1 MSIRQNAVLEAI
13 ERWTTASI
21 IDQETADRL
30 RSAESKH
37 DLAATA
43 RISQYVLATSGAAL
57 LLIAGGVFLEWA
69 WPALDD
75 VGRTI
80 TLAGTGVAVT
90 GGGITLEVR
99 GRWAPSS
106 FALQLAG
113 VGLLLT
119 AYVWSERAWADQSL
133 QATIFGGS
141 ALVAPA
147 ALVWRSIKSRNALL
161 PGIHFAAGL
170 GFLAI
175 FLDRSTPLS
184 GDSIIW
190 VLDGVLLLATMILG
204 RLLSAG
210 PEYGGKDWALN
221 AFITSMGA
229 GFVLVTLTA
238 TGPLGMEDPMLAL
251 DAWWALAVGLTV
263 CGLAVE
269 TTPADRGGLQYLLA
283 LEVLGWIPL
292 GMATARETLNQGP
305 GLATLM
311 VSGVAMAAYLY
322 ADRSGYTPVLA
333 AAAIAFVLPIWAWAV
348 EAGGATGGI
357 AALTLTA
364 GVLFWAAGRRG
375 SAEAT

>member
-1 MSIRQNAVLEAI
+1 VSIRQNAVLEAI

-43 RISQYVLATSGAAL
+43 RISQYVLATSGAAV

-90 GGGITLEVR
+90 AGGITLEVR

-113 VGLLLT
+113 LGLLLT

-311 VSGVAMAAYLY
+311 VSGVAIAAYLY

>member
-43 RISQYVLATSGAAL
+43 RISQYVLATSGAAV

-90 GGGITLEVR
+90 AGGITLEVR

-113 VGLLLT
+113 LGLLLT

-147 ALVWRSIKSRNALL
+147 ALVWRSIKSRNTLL

-311 VSGVAMAAYLY
+311 VSGVAIAAYLY

>member
-1 MSIRQNAVLEAI
+1 VSIRQNAVLEAI

-37 DLAATA
+37 DLAATT
-43 RISQYVLATSGAAL
+43 RISQYVLATSGAAV

-90 GGGITLEVR
+90 AGGITLEVR

-311 VSGVAMAAYLY
+311 VSGVAIAAYLY

>member
-1 MSIRQNAVLEAI
+1 VSIRQNAVLEAI

-43 RISQYVLATSGAAL
+43 RISQYVLATSGAAV

-69 WPALDD
+69 WPTLDD

-90 GGGITLEVR
+90 AGGITLEVR

-311 VSGVAMAAYLY
+311 VSGVAIAAYLY

>member
-43 RISQYVLATSGAAL
+43 RISQYVLATSGAAV

-90 GGGITLEVR
+90 AGGITLEVR

-311 VSGVAMAAYLY
+311 VSGVAIAAYLY

>member
-37 DLAATA
+37 DLAVTA
-43 RISQYVLATSGAAL
+43 RISQYVLATSGAAV
-57 LLIAGGVFLEWA
+57 LLIASGVFLEWA

-75 VGRTI
+75 VSRTI

-90 GGGITLEVR
+90 AGGITLEVR

-133 QATIFGGS
+133 QAMIFGGS

-190 VLDGVLLLATMILG
+190 VLDAVLVLATMILG

-269 TTPADRGGLQYLLA
+269 TAPADRDGLQYLLA

-292 GMATARETLNQGP
+292 GMATARESLNQGP

-311 VSGVAMAAYLY
+311 VSGVAIAAYLY

-375 SAEAT
+375 SAAAT

>member
-37 DLAATA
+37 DLAVTA
-43 RISQYVLATSGAAL
+43 RISQYVLATSGAAV

-75 VGRTI
+75 VSRTI

-90 GGGITLEVR
+90 AVGITLEVR

-133 QATIFGGS
+133 QAMIFGGS

-190 VLDGVLLLATMILG
+190 VLDAVLVLATMILG

-269 TTPADRGGLQYLLA
+269 TAPADGDGLQYLLA

-292 GMATARETLNQGP
+292 GMATARESLNQGP

-311 VSGVAMAAYLY
+311 VSGVAIAAYLY

-375 SAEAT
+375 SAAAT

>member
-37 DLAATA
+37 DLAVTA
-43 RISQYVLATSGAAL
+43 RISQYVLATSGAAV

-75 VGRTI
+75 VSRTI

-90 GGGITLEVR
+90 AGGITLEVR

-133 QATIFGGS
+133 QAMIFGGS

-190 VLDGVLLLATMILG
+190 VLDAVLVLATMILG
-204 RLLSAG
+204 RLLSAD

-269 TTPADRGGLQYLLA
+269 TAPADRDGLQYLLA

-292 GMATARETLNQGP
+292 GMATARESLNQGP

-311 VSGVAMAAYLY
+311 VSGVAIAAYLY

-375 SAEAT
+375 SAAAT

>member
-1 MSIRQNAVLEAI
+1 MEAI

-37 DLAATA
+37 DLAVTA
-43 RISQYVLATSGAAL
+43 RISQYVLATSGAAV

-75 VGRTI
+75 VSRTI

-90 GGGITLEVR
+90 AGGITLEVR

-133 QATIFGGS
+133 QAMIFGGS

-190 VLDGVLLLATMILG
+190 VLDAVLVLATMILG

-269 TTPADRGGLQYLLA
+269 TAPADRDGLQYLLA

-292 GMATARETLNQGP
+292 GMATARESLNQGP

-311 VSGVAMAAYLY
+311 VSGVAIAAYLY

-375 SAEAT
+375 SAAAT

>member
-37 DLAATA
+37 DLAVTA
-43 RISQYVLATSGAAL
+43 RISQYVLATSGAAV

-75 VGRTI
+75 VSRTI

-90 GGGITLEVR
+90 AGGITLEVR

-133 QATIFGGS
+133 QAMIFGGS

-190 VLDGVLLLATMILG
+190 VLDAVLVLATMILG

-269 TTPADRGGLQYLLA
+269 TAPADRDGLQYLLA

-292 GMATARETLNQGP
+292 GMATARESLNQGP

-311 VSGVAMAAYLY
+311 VSGVAIAAYLY

>member
-43 RISQYVLATSGAAL
+43 RISQYVLATSGAAV

-69 WPALDD
+69 WPTLDD

-90 GGGITLEVR
+90 AGGITLEVR

-190 VLDGVLLLATMILG
+190 VLDGVLLLATLILG

-311 VSGVAMAAYLY
+311 VSGVAIAAYLY

>member
-43 RISQYVLATSGAAL
+43 RISQYVLATSGAAV

-90 GGGITLEVR
+90 AGGITLEVR

-190 VLDGVLLLATMILG
+190 VLDGVLLLATVILG

-311 VSGVAMAAYLY
+311 VSGVAIAAYLY

>member
-1 MSIRQNAVLEAI
+1 VSIRQNAVLEAI

-43 RISQYVLATSGAAL
+43 RISQYVLATSGAAV

-90 GGGITLEVR
+90 AGGITLEVR

-311 VSGVAMAAYLY
+311 VSGVAIAAYLY

>member
-43 RISQYVLATSGAAL
+43 RISQYLLATSGAAI

-80 TLAGTGVAVT
+80 TLAGAGVAVT
-90 GGGITLEVR
+90 AGGITLEVR

-119 AYVWSERAWADQSL
+119 AYVWSERAWPDQSL
-133 QATIFGGS
+133 QATIFGAS
-141 ALVAPA
+141 ALFVPA
-147 ALVWRSIKSRNALL
+147 TLIWRSIKSRNALL

-175 FLDRSTPLS
+175 FLDRSTPMSSDLIVWS
-184 GDSIIW
+184 
-190 VLDGVLLLATMILG
+190 LDGALVLAIIGLVQ
-204 RLLSAG
+204 LLSASS
-210 PEYGGKDWALN
+210 ERKRRRWILN
-221 AFITSMGA
+221 TFITAMGA
-229 GFVLVTLTA
+229 GFVLVVLTA
-238 TGPLGMEDPMLAL
+238 TVPLGMTNAILPM
-251 DAWWALAVGLTV
+251 DAWWLLAVGLTV
-263 CGLAVE
+263 WGLE
-269 TTPADRGGLQYLLA
+269 ADTARAEHGSLQYLLA

-292 GMATARETLNQGP
+292 GMATARETLHQGP
-305 GLATLM
+305 GLATLV
-311 VSGVAMAAYLY
+311 VSGAAVAAYLY

-333 AAAIAFVLPIWAWAV
+333 AAAIAFVLPIWAWAI
-348 EAGGATGGI
+348 EAGGAAGGI
-357 AALTLTA
+357 AALALTA

-375 SAEAT
+375 SVEAT

>member
-43 RISQYVLATSGAAL
+43 RISQYVLATSGAAV

-69 WPALDD
+69 WPTLDD

-90 GGGITLEVR
+90 AGGITLEVR

-263 CGLAVE
+263 YGLAVE
-269 TTPADRGGLQYLLA
+269 TAPADRGGLQYLLA

-311 VSGVAMAAYLY
+311 VSGVAIAAYLY

>member
-1 MSIRQNAVLEAI
+1 VSIRQNAVLEAI

-37 DLAATA
+37 DLAVTA
-43 RISQYVLATSGAAL
+43 RISQYVLATSGAAV

-75 VGRTI
+75 VSRTI

-90 GGGITLEVR
+90 AGGITLEVR

-133 QATIFGGS
+133 QAMIFGGS

-190 VLDGVLLLATMILG
+190 VLDAVLVLATMILG

-269 TTPADRGGLQYLLA
+269 TAPADRDGLQYLLA

-292 GMATARETLNQGP
+292 GMATARESLNQGP

-311 VSGVAMAAYLY
+311 VSGVAIAAYLY

>member
-37 DLAATA
+37 DLAVTA
-43 RISQYVLATSGAAL
+43 RISQYVLATSGAAV

-75 VGRTI
+75 VSRTI

-90 GGGITLEVR
+90 AGGITLEVR

-133 QATIFGGS
+133 QAMIFGGS

-190 VLDGVLLLATMILG
+190 VLDAVLVLATMILG

-263 CGLAVE
+263 YGLALE
-269 TTPADRGGLQYLLA
+269 TGPADRGGLQYLLA

-292 GMATARETLNQGP
+292 GMATARESLNQGP

-311 VSGVAMAAYLY
+311 VSGVAIAAYLY

-375 SAEAT
+375 SAAAT

>member
-43 RISQYVLATSGAAL
+43 RISQYVLATSGAAV

-69 WPALDD
+69 WPTLDD

-90 GGGITLEVR
+90 AGGITLEVR

-133 QATIFGGS
+133 LATIFGGS

-311 VSGVAMAAYLY
+311 VSGVAIAAYLY

>member
-1 MSIRQNAVLEAI
+1 VSIRQNAVLEAI

-21 IDQETADRL
+21 IDKETADRL

-37 DLAATA
+37 ELAAIA
-43 RISQYVLATSGAAL
+43 RISQYVLATSGAAV

-75 VGRTI
+75 VSRTI

-90 GGGITLEVR
+90 AGGITLEVR

-133 QATIFGGS
+133 QAMIFGGS

-190 VLDGVLLLATMILG
+190 VLDAVLVLATMILG

-269 TTPADRGGLQYLLA
+269 TAPADGDGLQYLLA

-292 GMATARETLNQGP
+292 GMATARESLNQGP

-311 VSGVAMAAYLY
+311 VSGVAIAAYLY

-375 SAEAT
+375 SAAAT

>member
-37 DLAATA
+37 GLAVTA
-43 RISQYVLATSGAAL
+43 RISQYVLATSGAAV

-75 VGRTI
+75 VSRTI

-90 GGGITLEVR
+90 AGGITLEVR

-133 QATIFGGS
+133 QAMIFGGS

-190 VLDGVLLLATMILG
+190 VLDAVLVLATMILG

-269 TTPADRGGLQYLLA
+269 TAPADRDGLQYLLA

-292 GMATARETLNQGP
+292 GMATARESLNQGP

-311 VSGVAMAAYLY
+311 VSGVAIAAYLY

>member
-37 DLAATA
+37 DLAVTA
-43 RISQYVLATSGAAL
+43 RISQYVLATSGAAV

-75 VGRTI
+75 VSRTI

-90 GGGITLEVR
+90 AVGITLEVR

-133 QATIFGGS
+133 QAMIFGGS

-190 VLDGVLLLATMILG
+190 VLDAVLVLATMILG

-263 CGLAVE
+263 YGLALE
-269 TTPADRGGLQYLLA
+269 TGPADRGGLQYLLA

-292 GMATARETLNQGP
+292 GMATARESLNQGP

-311 VSGVAMAAYLY
+311 VSGVAIAAYLY

-375 SAEAT
+375 SAAAT

>member
-43 RISQYVLATSGAAL
+43 RISQYVLATSGAAV

-90 GGGITLEVR
+90 AGGITLEVR

-113 VGLLLT
+113 LGLLLT

-311 VSGVAMAAYLY
+311 VSGVAIAAYLY

>member
-90 GGGITLEVR
+90 AGGITLEVR

-311 VSGVAMAAYLY
+311 VSGVAIAAYLY

>member
-21 IDQETADRL
+21 IDQETADQL

-43 RISQYVLATSGAAL
+43 RLSQYVLATSGAAV

-69 WPALDD
+69 WPTLDD

-80 TLAGTGVAVT
+80 TLAVTGVAVSAA
-90 GGGITLEVR
+90 GITLEAR

-119 AYVWSERAWADQSL
+119 AYVWSERAWPDQSL
-133 QATIFGGS
+133 YATIFGAS
-141 ALVAPA
+141 ALFVPGT
-147 ALVWRSIKSRNALL
+147 LIWRSVKSRNALL

-175 FLDRSTPLS
+175 FFDRSTPLS

-190 VLDGVLLLATMILG
+190 VLDGVLVLTTMILG

-210 PEYGGKDWALN
+210 SEYEGKEWALN
-221 AFITSMGA
+221 AFITSMGV

-263 CGLAVE
+263 WGLAAE
-269 TTPADRGGLQYLLA
+269 RAPAEHGGLQYLLA

-305 GLATLM
+305 GLATLL
-311 VSGVAMAAYLY
+311 VSGGAVAAYLY
-322 ADRSGYTPVLA
+322 ADRSGFTPVLA
-333 AAAIAFVLPIWAWAV
+333 AAAIAFVLPIWGWAV

-364 GVLFWAAGRRG
+364 GALFWAAGRRG
-375 SAEAT
+375 SVEAT

>member
-43 RISQYVLATSGAAL
+43 RISQYVLATSGAAV

-90 GGGITLEVR
+90 AGGITLEVR

-133 QATIFGGS
+133 LATIFGGS

-311 VSGVAMAAYLY
+311 VSGVAIAAYLY

>member
-30 RSAESKH
+30 RAAESKH

-43 RISQYVLATSGAAL
+43 RISQYVLATSGAAV

-90 GGGITLEVR
+90 AGGITLEVR

-147 ALVWRSIKSRNALL
+147 ALVWRSIKSRNTLL

-311 VSGVAMAAYLY
+311 VSGVAIAAYLY

>member
-37 DLAATA
+37 DLAVTA
-43 RISQYVLATSGAAL
+43 RISQYVLATSGAAV

-75 VGRTI
+75 VSRTI

-90 GGGITLEVR
+90 AGGITLEVR

-133 QATIFGGS
+133 QAMIFGGS

-190 VLDGVLLLATMILG
+190 VLDAVLVLATMILG

-269 TTPADRGGLQYLLA
+269 TAPADGDGLQYLLA

-292 GMATARETLNQGP
+292 GMATARESLNQGP

-311 VSGVAMAAYLY
+311 VSGVAIAAYLY

>member
-21 IDQETADRL
+21 IDKETADRL

-37 DLAATA
+37 ELAAIA
-43 RISQYVLATSGAAL
+43 RISQYVLATSGAAV

-80 TLAGTGVAVT
+80 TLAVTGVAVT
-90 GGGITLEVR
+90 AGGTTLEVR

-119 AYVWSERAWADQSL
+119 AFVWSERAWADQSL
-133 QATIFGGS
+133 HATIFGGS
-141 ALVAPA
+141 ALVAPT

-190 VLDGVLLLATMILG
+190 VLDGVLVLATMILG

-210 PEYGGKDWALN
+210 PEYGGKEWALN

-238 TGPLGMEDPMLAL
+238 TGPLGMEDPMLAV
-251 DAWWALAVGLTV
+251 DAWWALAIGLTV
-263 CGLAVE
+263 YGLAVE
-269 TTPADRGGLQYLLA
+269 TAPADRGGLQYLLA

-311 VSGVAMAAYLY
+311 VSGVAIAAYLY

>member
-43 RISQYVLATSGAAL
+43 RISQYVLATSGAAV

-90 GGGITLEVR
+90 AGGITLEVR

>member
-43 RISQYVLATSGAAL
+43 RISQYVLATSGAAV

-69 WPALDD
+69 WPTLDD

-90 GGGITLEVR
+90 AGGITLEVR

-311 VSGVAMAAYLY
+311 VSGVAIAAYLY

>member
-37 DLAATA
+37 DLAVTA
-43 RISQYVLATSGAAL
+43 RISQYVLATSGAAV
-57 LLIAGGVFLEWA
+57 LLIASGVFLEWA

-75 VGRTI
+75 VSRTI

-90 GGGITLEVR
+90 AGGITLEVR

-133 QATIFGGS
+133 QAMIFGGS

-190 VLDGVLLLATMILG
+190 VLDAVLVLATMILG

-269 TTPADRGGLQYLLA
+269 TAPADGDGLQYLLA

-292 GMATARETLNQGP
+292 GMATARESLNQGP

-311 VSGVAMAAYLY
+311 VSGVAIAAYLY

-375 SAEAT
+375 SAAAT

>member
-37 DLAATA
+37 DLAVTA
-43 RISQYVLATSGAAL
+43 RISQYVLATSGAAV

-75 VGRTI
+75 VSRTI

-90 GGGITLEVR
+90 AGGITLEVR

-133 QATIFGGS
+133 QAMIFGGS

-190 VLDGVLLLATMILG
+190 VLDAVLVLATMILG

-269 TTPADRGGLQYLLA
+269 TAPADRDGLQYLLA

-292 GMATARETLNQGP
+292 GMATARESLNQGP

-311 VSGVAMAAYLY
+311 VSGVAIAAYLY

-375 SAEAT
+375 SAAAT

>member
-1 MSIRQNAVLEAI
+1 VSIRQNAVLEAI

-21 IDQETADRL
+21 IDKETADRL

-37 DLAATA
+37 ELAAIA
-43 RISQYVLATSGAAL
+43 RISQYVLATSGAAV

-80 TLAGTGVAVT
+80 TLAVTGVAVT
-90 GGGITLEVR
+90 AGGITLEVR

-119 AYVWSERAWADQSL
+119 AFVWSERAWADQSL
-133 QATIFGGS
+133 HATIFGGS
-141 ALVAPA
+141 ALVAPT

-190 VLDGVLLLATMILG
+190 VLDGVLVLATMILG

-210 PEYGGKDWALN
+210 PEYGGKEWALN

-238 TGPLGMEDPMLAL
+238 TGPLGMEDPMLAV
-251 DAWWALAVGLTV
+251 DAWWALAIGLTV
-263 CGLAVE
+263 YGLAVE
-269 TTPADRGGLQYLLA
+269 TAPADRGGLQYLLA

-292 GMATARETLNQGP
+292 GIATARETLNRGP

-311 VSGVAMAAYLY
+311 VSGVAIAAYLY
-322 ADRSGYTPVLA
+322 ADRRGYTPVLTA
-333 AAAIAFVLPIWAWAV
+333 SAIAFVLPIWGWAV

>member
-43 RISQYVLATSGAAL
+43 RISQYVLATSGAAV

-90 GGGITLEVR
+90 AGGITLEVR

-190 VLDGVLLLATMILG
+190 VLDGVLVLATMILG

-311 VSGVAMAAYLY
+311 VSGVAIAAYLY

>member
-37 DLAATA
+37 DLAVTA
-43 RISQYVLATSGAAL
+43 RISQYVLATSGAAV

-75 VGRTI
+75 VSRTI

-90 GGGITLEVR
+90 AGGITLEVR

-133 QATIFGGS
+133 QAMIFGGS

-190 VLDGVLLLATMILG
+190 VLDAVLVLATMILG
-204 RLLSAG
+204 RLLSAD

-269 TTPADRGGLQYLLA
+269 TAPADRDGLQYLLA

-292 GMATARETLNQGP
+292 GMATARESLNQGP

-311 VSGVAMAAYLY
+311 VSGVAIAAYLY

>member
-37 DLAATA
+37 DLAVTA
-43 RISQYVLATSGAAL
+43 RISQYVLATSGAAV

-75 VGRTI
+75 VSRTI

-90 GGGITLEVR
+90 AGGITLEVR

-133 QATIFGGS
+133 QAMIFGGS

-190 VLDGVLLLATMILG
+190 VLDAVLVLATMILG

-269 TTPADRGGLQYLLA
+269 TAPADGDGLQYLLA

-292 GMATARETLNQGP
+292 GMATARESLNQGP

-311 VSGVAMAAYLY
+311 VSGVAIAAYLY

-375 SAEAT
+375 SAAAT

>member
-43 RISQYVLATSGAAL
+43 RISQYVLATSGAAV

-90 GGGITLEVR
+90 AGGITLEVR

-147 ALVWRSIKSRNALL
+147 ALVWRSIKSRNTLL

-311 VSGVAMAAYLY
+311 VSGVAIAAYLY

>member
-43 RISQYVLATSGAAL
+43 RISQYVLATSGAAV

-90 GGGITLEVR
+90 AGGITLEVR

-348 EAGGATGGI
+348 EAGGAPGGR

-364 GVLFWAAGRRG
+364 GVLLWAAGRRG

>member
-43 RISQYVLATSGAAL
+43 RISQYVLATSGAAV

-90 GGGITLEVR
+90 AGGITLEVR

-190 VLDGVLLLATMILG
+190 VLDGVLLLATLILG

-311 VSGVAMAAYLY
+311 VSGVAIAAYLY